1 MNYGFGGLF
10 DGLDLG
16 NFNTPKKKPIDRG
29 IPDGM
34 KPGPTT
40 QGPSSPDASFM
51 DQAQQLAGNESG
63 IGRYGEQYTP
73 APSAPSAPSVFD
85 GWGTSSKNGGGG
97 SGKFSG
103 ETQKADPSLPSQ
115 LPPGLLGQGGY
126 GGIFS
131 GMDLSGY
138 QPTQAPAP
146 KPAPKPAPSPAQT
159 PQSPPELLQSLGQG
173 GLGGMFGGLNLGNYQ
188 PQSAPAPAQVQAPAP
203 APAQVPASAPT
214 PQFPPELFQYGSP
227 FMGLNNFRGMF

>member
-146 KPAPKPAPSPAQT
+146 KPAPSPAQT

-203 APAQVPASAPT
+203 APAQVPAPAPT